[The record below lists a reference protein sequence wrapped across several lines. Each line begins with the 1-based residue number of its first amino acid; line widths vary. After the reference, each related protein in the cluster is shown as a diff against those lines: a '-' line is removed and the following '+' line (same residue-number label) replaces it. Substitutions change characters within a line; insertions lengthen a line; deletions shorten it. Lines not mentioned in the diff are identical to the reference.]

1 MSLPHVDLPR
11 DLRSRWKVGPIVTC
25 VVIALLALLLGS
37 LFMPVCVPIPKSS
50 VTSFE
55 SVVSLEERALGGEP
69 FKKKNGRW
77 YQCKSRLAR
86 AFF

>member
-1 MSLPHVDLPR
+1 MVA
-11 DLRSRWKVGPIVTC
+11 C
-25 VVIALLALLLGS
+25 VVLALLALLFGS
-37 LFMPVCVPIPKSS
+37 LLMPVCVPIPKSS
-50 VTSFE
+50 VASFE
-55 SVVSLEERALGGEP
+55 SVVSLEERAASGEG